1 MDDAGIL
8 NTFITSTLERNEW
21 LTSRLAETAPPVLI
35 GHKVGGPA
43 DRSEICREDT
53 NVCFCRELNP
63 SSSVFQRLAL
73 SQLQTSYPG
82 ST

>member
-8 NTFITSTLERNEW
+8 NTFITSTLERDEW
-21 LTSRLAETAPPVLI
+21 LTLRLAKTATPVLT
-35 GHKVGGPA
+35 GHKVGGSA
-43 DRSEICREDT
+43 DRSEICREDI
-53 NVCFCRELNP
+53 NVCFCREWNP

-73 SQLQTSYPG
+73 SQFQTSYSG